1 MARLSMNEMTTYRWP
16 FEVDVVRYLEAGI
29 RAIGVWRQKLA
40 DYGEAEGI
48 ALLAERGMSVS
59 NLLWAGGFT
68 GSDGRTYRDSLE
80 DAEDAVRLA
89 AAMQAGCL
97 VVYPGGRNGHTYNHC
112 RRLVRGALA
121 ALMPLASDLDVT
133 LAVEPMHRG
142 CASEWTFLTDLG
154 EALDLMDG
162 LANPHLQ
169 LVFDTYHLGRDL
181 DILRRIPEIV
191 DRIAVVHLGDS
202 RSEPV
207 GEQNRCRLG
216 QGNVPLGAIVDSLLG
231 AGYDGDFD
239 VELIGEDIEAAE
251 YGELVAHCVRAFEAM
266 VGVHDCGA
274 R

>member
-16 FEVDVVRYLEAGI
+16 FEVDVVRYSEAGI
-29 RAIGVWRQKLA
+29 RAIGVWRQKLT
-40 DYGEAEGI
+40 DFGESEGI
-48 ALLAERGMSVS
+48 DLLAERGMSVS

-80 DAEDAVRLA
+80 DGEDAVRLA

-121 ALMPLASDLDVT
+121 ELIPLAADLDVT
-133 LAVEPMHRG
+133 LAVEPMHWG
-142 CASEWTFLTDLG
+142 CASEWTFLTDLD
-154 EALDLMDG
+154 ETLDLIDG
-162 LANPHLQ
+162 LASRHLQ
-169 LVFDTYHLGRDL
+169 LVFDTYHLGQDL
-181 DILRRIPEIV
+181 DVLERIPDIV

-202 RSEPV
+202 RSAPI

-216 QGNVPLGAIVDSLLG
+216 HGNVPLGAIVDSLLR

-239 VELIGEDIEAAE
+239 VELIGEDIEAAA
-251 YGELVAHCVRAFEAM
+251 YSELVAHSMRAFEVM
-266 VGVHDCGA
+266 VSVHNCGTP
-274 R
+274 